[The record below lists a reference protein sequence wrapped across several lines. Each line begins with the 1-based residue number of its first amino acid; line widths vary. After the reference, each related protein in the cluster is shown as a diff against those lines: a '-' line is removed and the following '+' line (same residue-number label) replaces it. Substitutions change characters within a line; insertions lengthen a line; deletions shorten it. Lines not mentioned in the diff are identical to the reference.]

1 MRSLVKAA
9 THLHQLKS
17 IESNPLAAKVRDQS
31 RKIMVNLSL
40 YRTEVKLNSSLWLQ
54 EQEATSEATVL
65 WT

>member
-9 THLHQLKS
+9 KHLHQLKS
-17 IESNPLAAKVRDQS
+17 IESNSLAAKERYQS

-54 EQEATSEATVL
+54 EQEAT
-65 WT
+65 